1 MRRRLPSPAMV
12 VALIALGVALGG
24 TSVAA
29 TTGLVTGT
37 QLRVQKQPPSVN
49 LVRLQRQLTA
59 LERKSEA
66 IGDKLNR
73 ICPSYG
79 ALVSSASVD
88 SSGHLSVTYVRC

>member
-1 MRRRLPSPAMV
+1 MTKHLPSPAMV

-29 TTGLVTGT
+29 TTRLVTGT
-37 QLRVQKQPPSVN
+37 QLLVQKQPPSVD
-49 LVRLQRQLTA
+49 LARLQRQVA
-59 LERKSEA
+59 NLERKSEA
-66 IGDKLNR
+66 TAGKLDR

>member
-1 MRRRLPSPAMV
+1 MKKRLPSPAMV

-37 QLRVQKQPPSVN
+37 QLRAQKPPPSVA
-49 LVRLQRQLTA
+49 LLRLQRRVTTLEWELTH
-59 LERKSEA
+59 
-66 IGDKLNR
+66 N
-73 ICPSYG
+73 ICRDG

-88 SSGHLSVTYVRC
+88 TDGHLSVQYVRC